1 MWKRPEQAIPIHPSQ
16 LTVGLFVDIDL
27 PWNEH
32 PFLYSKF
39 RITSDAQVA
48 EIQALGLVQVKY
60 FPDKSTAAP
69 APVPQVTK
77 AEASPP
83 RPAPQTDFEV
93 EKRAKLQAQKDNTRR
108 AERGWE
114 NAAKQTR
121 EALIGLGRSPKQAGQ
136 LLSKLSLETARKV
149 SAGGEVLLHLLGDK
163 KSEGPHFHALNVMT
177 LSMIL
182 GKSLKLAEGELADLA
197 LGALAH
203 DLGKARV
210 PPHLLK
216 AATRAKHEEEYY
228 RAHVHYGLELA
239 RESGV
244 FSDGAL
250 AIVSDHHEFLDR
262 SGFPRGISNPG
273 VLAGIVGLVNRYDR
287 LCGPEAP
294 EKAALMPAEA
304 LSVLFARE
312 SAKFDRKLLG
322 LLVKTLGIYPPGTI
336 VMLNDGSLG
345 LVVSPGRESL
355 RPEILIYDP
364 EVVKEDA
371 IVLDLQEATELR
383 IDESIRPSALPA
395 DVLFWLNPR
404 QRLSYFFSTDAGTD

>member
-1 MWKRPEQAIPIHPSQ
+1 MWKRPEKPIPILPSQ

-69 APVPQVTK
+69 SPVPQVTK
-77 AEASPP
+77 AETSPP
-83 RPAPQTDFEV
+83 RPAPQADFEV

-136 LLSKLSLETARKV
+136 LLSKLSLETAQKV

-273 VLAGIVGLVNRYDR
+273 VLSGIVGLVNRYDR
-287 LCGPEAP
+287 LCGPESP

-312 SAKFDRKLLG
+312 SAKFDQKLLG

-364 EVVKEDA
+364 EVAKENA
-371 IVLDLQEATELR
+371 IVIDLQEACELK

-404 QRLSYFFSTDAGTD
+404 QRLSYFFSTDAGPD